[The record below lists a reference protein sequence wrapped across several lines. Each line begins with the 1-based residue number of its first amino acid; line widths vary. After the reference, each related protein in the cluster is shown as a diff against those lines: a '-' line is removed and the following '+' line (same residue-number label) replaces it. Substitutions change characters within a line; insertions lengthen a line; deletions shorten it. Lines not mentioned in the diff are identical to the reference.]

1 MSPLR
6 SASDALACERRHRSG
21 TQWQHQGS
29 CRRDA
34 SGRLRLRLAARLR
47 CPMDRHPGPPW
58 CPAMPE
64 LRPQFL
70 ASSRRTPGWGP
81 ARRRTPTDPQARD
94 RAALERAVGR
104 DLTRTRH
111 RQNRQSS
118 RSAPT
123 LIFRKRVQ
131 PAPTKPTKPHLGQV
145 CRFCRCPFGLF
156 EIVALTLRS
165 QPAPH
170 DLRSPVREAC
180 PLRARGART
189 EPDLVCGFKNG
200 DRRAKQA
207 HPSYARQPLGSS
219 AFGARR
225 RTPVRCRSASNRHPP
240 P

>member
-70 ASSRRTPGWGP
+70 ASCRRTPGWGP

-123 LIFRKRVQ
+123 LIFRKRATGTDRTDKTSSRPVLSVLSVPFRAVCDCSRSRCAVSQ
-131 PAPTKPTKPHLGQV
+131 RPTICAPP
-145 CRFCRCPFGLF
+145 
-156 EIVALTLRS
+156 
-165 QPAPH
+165 
-170 DLRSPVREAC
+170 
-180 PLRARGART
+180 
-189 EPDLVCGFKNG
+189 
-200 DRRAKQA
+200 
-207 HPSYARQPLGSS
+207 
-219 AFGARR
+219 
-225 RTPVRCRSASNRHPP
+225 
-240 P
+240 